1 MLTYLALRRKVHKGV
16 RKEGRTEKEHRPDT
30 SEDQDK
36 EEYLINKIL
45 LLEKRLLIILTIDLI
60 LIR

>member
-16 RKEGRTEKEHRPDT
+16 REEGRTEKEHRPDT